1 MIQKKKEEEI
11 NKVNI
16 CLSLKINLKN
26 GLNIIILICFIEFV
40 QIPKWLLE
48 EDFLYELLFKIS

>member
-1 MIQKKKEEEI
+1 MQF
-11 NKVNI
+11 
-16 CLSLKINLKN
+16 NLKN